1 MYPIVRAGALAL
13 AWAAFA
19 SLASAEITGTPAT
32 TAAVLGASAA
42 VADTVPTPLL
52 VWRMPTPVIDTTTK
66 AGSRPT
72 TSVKQ
77 PADTAGPPAQTQTLS
92 APFAFA
98 DFTWVNGNG
107 RIHNMPLDT
116 KYFTPEFRLDA
127 NFISDINQPKDHTL
141 DGAAEMGRTNEV
153 QVQQLGI
160 GGDFHYDNVRGRLM
174 TQFGMYSTL
183 TPRNDASPGRGQW
196 QLADAYRYISEAY
209 GGYHFDVWHGINV
222 DVGIFDS
229 YIGLFS
235 YYNADNWAY
244 QPSYVSANTPWFF
257 NGIRIQTFPSD
268 KVKIEYWLI
277 NGWQSYG
284 MFNHQ
289 PGFGFEFLW
298 RPTGNYSIVSN
309 NYYGYDDL
317 GEPSRM
323 RIHTDNSFLMK
334 YYDQP
339 ASFWTKS
346 ALSLTVD
353 AGCES
358 GDGVACT
365 TGTAAIPSQY
375 FLGFML
381 YDRNWFANDRLAV
394 TVGGG
399 AINNPGRYLVLL
411 PPINGATAFSG
422 TPYFSTN
429 PGTQYQAWD
438 GSITLNYMPSDYM
451 TWLVE
456 LDHRESSVPY
466 FAGRGGMT
474 PVGGNQGL
482 PGSTVPGFTPDLVR
496 TETRF
501 NFAILV
507 HL

>member
-1 MYPIVRAGALAL
+1 MSPLVRASALAL
-13 AWAAFA
+13 AFALPLGRMPAQAIDSAKKAAQ
-19 SLASAEITGTPAT
+19 
-32 TAAVLGASAA
+32 
-42 VADTVPTPLL
+42 ADT
-52 VWRMPTPVIDTTTK
+52 
-66 AGSRPT
+66 S
-72 TSVKQ
+72 
-77 PADTAGPPAQTQTLS
+77 GPPAATQTLS
-92 APFAFA
+92 VPFAFA

-141 DGAAEMGRTNEV
+141 DGAAEMGRTNEL

-196 QLADAYRYISEAY
+196 QLDNAYRYISEAY

-222 DVGIFDS
+222 DAGIFDS

-268 KVKIEYWLI
+268 KLKVEYWLI

-284 MFNHQ
+284 MFNHS
-289 PGFGFEFLW
+289 PGFGFEVLW
-298 RPTGNYSIVSN
+298 RPSGMYSIVSN
-309 NYYGYDDL
+309 NYFGYDDL

-323 RIHTDNSFLMK
+323 RVHTDNSFLMK

-339 ASFWTKS
+339 TNFWTKS
-346 ALSLTVD
+346 ALSLTLD
-353 AGCES
+353 AGCEA
-358 GDGVACT
+358 GDGVACAS
-365 TGTAAIPSQY
+365 GTASIPAQY

-381 YDRNWFANDRLAV
+381 YDRNWFANDHLAL
-394 TVGGG
+394 TIGGG

-422 TPYFSTN
+422 TPYFSTS

-438 GSITLNYMPSDYM
+438 GSITVSYMPSDYI

-466 FAGRGGMT
+466 FVGRGGIT

-482 PGSTVPGFTPDLVR
+482 PGSTVLGFNPDLVR